1 MASIEEV
8 RAGIA
13 LANDKASE
21 SLGALQQAHSSLEQA
36 QGALMRVTEGSS
48 QADVNDAN
56 GLLAQ
61 AVGAIQEVQQSVAA
75 AIQAAEGVAARL

>member
-13 LANDKASE
+13 RANESANE
-21 SLGALQQAHSSLEQA
+21 SLGALQQAHASLEQA
-36 QGALMRVTEGSS
+36 QGALMRVTEGSG
-48 QADVNDAN
+48 QADVTEAN

-61 AVGAIQEVQQSVAA
+61 AVGSIEEVRQQVSA
-75 AIQAAEGVAARL
+75 AISASEDVANRL

>member
-8 RAGIA
+8 RAGIS

-21 SLGALQQAHSSLEQA
+21 SIGALQQAHSSLEQA
-36 QGALMRVTEGSS
+36 QAALMRVTEGST
-48 QADVNDAN
+48 QADVSDAN

-61 AVGAIQEVQQSVAA
+61 AVGTVLEVQQQVAS
-75 AIQAAEGVAARL
+75 AIQAAEGVANRL